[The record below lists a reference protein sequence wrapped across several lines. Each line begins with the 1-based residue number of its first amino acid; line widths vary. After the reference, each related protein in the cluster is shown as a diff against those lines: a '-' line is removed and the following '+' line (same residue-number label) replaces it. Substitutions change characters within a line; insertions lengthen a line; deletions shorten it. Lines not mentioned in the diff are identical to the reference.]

1 MLASWPS
8 GPEAGF
14 MSGASGRVRLRHRQA
29 LDRGAAEVQVCDGV
43 IPHCRGGSHCFRPG
57 GVRKEGLFCVLG
69 GFGHSSF
76 SLWLPSETTW
86 HHPDFFF
93 ISLSWGSAK
102 SYEAVKRLLKK
113 NPHREPWTPSLSL
126 PPCVVTH
133 FKSLLL
139 SFYGVMMM
147 RMRSF
152 GGQSGWGTP
161 WLENLTAGHT
171 VAEAEVKWFG

>member
-1 MLASWPS
+1 MVDLLRRYPMLASWPS
-8 GPEAGF
+8 RPEAGF

-29 LDRGAAEVQVCDGV
+29 LDRGAAEVQVYDGV

-93 ISLSWGSAK
+93 LYPFHGVQQNPMKQSRDCLRKILTGS
-102 SYEAVKRLLKK
+102 
-113 NPHREPWTPSLSL
+113 HGL
-126 PPCVVTH
+126 PPCPFPH
-133 FKSLLL
+133 A
-139 SFYGVMMM
+139 
-147 RMRSF
+147 
-152 GGQSGWGTP
+152 W
-161 WLENLTAGHT
+161 
-171 VAEAEVKWFG
+171 